1 MSFEKNSDGFD
12 ESRAAQRLLNAWK
25 AMREGKLRFPPSLQ
39 SHADELLAAPLTAI
53 GLVDTQ
59 GMSRE
64 AILMATSFGAALSIQ
79 VEKQLKENDDQ
90 LLTSMNEVQVELF
103 ALFSALFAALT
114 GRAVELVVGL
124 GEIKERMMWRI
135 EHQPD
140 LFAKTVN
147 QATGELGEFYNRH
160 SINIYQRAKSFGG
173 MRLVTGG
180 QRLFG
185 PSALNAVRI
194 TGLYADTQLIP
205 DPVYP
210 FISSDLKLNAAPLQL
225 AIQLFHILQLR
236 PLVDARFPVPAVFI
250 FPSFEEPLEQN
261 DAHTKLGL
269 EELSIRLIS
278 PICRG
283 QIHSLEE
290 LFEYSTKQETA
301 FLEALMP
308 SGLFIPPGG
317 EPGISLSASEAA
329 SQYLKELEGVRSP
342 HVLDQMKHMPIGPLL
357 LNGVLERL
365 RPQYH
370 LFENSNEL
378 GAQALLSQR
387 VHWHYFEKIAQANAT
402 DLRSQN
408 VISDQ
413 AFQTLHAVQDNSL
426 SWLANIPVTTL
437 VQLISNNE
445 HRWLREELNKYTSQL
460 ASAGPIDTNEMIKEV
475 SHGLASLVQR
485 QRKSLNDIEL
495 RYAPKKA
502 AVLTGG
508 VIGAGLVASA
518 VMLPL
523 LSPLLAVGV
532 PAVALAG
539 AASGALIGFG
549 KEKIG
554 EVVEKRHA
562 GKSMLGVLATAR
574 PS

>member
-1 MSFEKNSDGFD
+1 
-12 ESRAAQRLLNAWK
+12 
-25 AMREGKLRFPPSLQ
+25 MREGKLKFPPSLK
-39 SHADELLAAPLTAI
+39 SHGDELLAAPLTAI
-53 GLVDTQ
+53 GLVDTK

-64 AILMATSFGAALSIQ
+64 TLLMATSFGAALSIQ
-79 VEKQLKENDDQ
+79 REKTLKEKTDQPSPAMNDI
-90 LLTSMNEVQVELF
+90 QVELF
-103 ALFSALFAALT
+103 ALFSSLFAALT
-114 GRAVELVVGL
+114 GRAVDLVRSVD
-124 GEIKERMMWRI
+124 EIKERMMWRAK
-135 EHQPD
+135 HQPD
-140 LFAKTVN
+140 VLANSVN
-147 QATGELGEFYNRH
+147 QATEELGEFYNRH
-160 SINIYQRAKSFGG
+160 SINIYQRAKSLGG

-205 DPVYP
+205 DPIYP
-210 FISSDLKLNAAPLQL
+210 LISSDLNLNAAPLQL

-236 PLVDARFPVPAVFI
+236 PLVDAELPVPAVFI
-250 FPSFEEPLEQN
+250 FPSFEEPLERN

-269 EELSIRLIS
+269 EQLAIRLIA

-283 QIHSLEE
+283 QIQSLED
-290 LFEYSTKQETA
+290 LFDYSSKQEIA
-301 FLEALMP
+301 FLDALMP
-308 SGLFIPPGG
+308 SGLFVPPGG
-317 EPGISLSASEAA
+317 KPGIQLSASDAA
-329 SQYLKELEGVRSP
+329 SQYLKELEGIRSA
-342 HVLDQMKHMPIGPLL
+342 HVLDQMKRTPTGPLL

-370 LFENSNEL
+370 LFENSSEL
-378 GAQALLSQR
+378 GAQPLLSQP
-387 VHWHYFEKIAQANAT
+387 VHWHYFEKIAQANARE
-402 DLRSQN
+402 LRSQN

-413 AFQTLHAVQDNSL
+413 ALQTLHAVQDDSL

-460 ASAGPIDTNEMIKEV
+460 ASTGPIDTNDMIKEV

-485 QRKSLNDIEL
+485 QRKSLKDIEL
-495 RYAPKKA
+495 KYAPKKA
-502 AVLTGG
+502 AVLTGSI
-508 VIGAGLVASA
+508 IGAGLVASA

-523 LSPLLAVGV
+523 LSPLLSVGV

-562 GKSMLGVLATAR
+562 GQSMLGVLATTR
-574 PS
+574 PN

>member
-1 MSFEKNSDGFD
+1 MKNPGDS
-12 ESRAAQRLLNAWK
+12 ETAQRLLSAWK
-25 AMREGKLRFPPSLQ
+25 AMREGKLKFPPSLK
-39 SHADELLAAPLTAI
+39 SHGDELLAAPLTAI
-53 GLVDTQ
+53 GLVDTK

-64 AILMATSFGAALSIQ
+64 TLLMATSFGAALSIQ
-79 VEKQLKENDDQ
+79 REETLKQKTDQPSPAMNDIQ
-90 LLTSMNEVQVELF
+90 IELF
-103 ALFSALFAALT
+103 ALFSSLFAALT
-114 GRAVELVVGL
+114 GRAVDLVRGMD
-124 GEIKERMMWRI
+124 EIKERMMWRAK
-135 EHQPD
+135 HQLD
-140 LFAKTVN
+140 VLANSVN
-147 QATGELGEFYNRH
+147 QATEELGEFYNRH
-160 SINIYQRAKSFGG
+160 SINIYQRAKSLGG
-173 MRLVTGG
+173 MKLVTGG

-205 DPVYP
+205 DPIYP
-210 FISSDLKLNAAPLQL
+210 LLSSDLNLNAAPLQL

-236 PLVDARFPVPAVFI
+236 PLVDAELPVPAVFI
-250 FPSFEEPLEQN
+250 FPSFEEPLERN

-269 EELSIRLIS
+269 EQLAIRLIA

-283 QIHSLEE
+283 QIQSLEE
-290 LFEYSTKQETA
+290 LVDYSSKQETA
-301 FLEALMP
+301 FLDALMP
-308 SGLFIPPGG
+308 SGLFVPPGG
-317 EPGISLSASEAA
+317 KPGIQLSASDAA
-329 SQYLKELEGVRSP
+329 SQYLKEIEGIRSA
-342 HVLDQMKHMPIGPLL
+342 HVIDQMKRTPTGPLL
-357 LNGVLERL
+357 LNGILERL

-370 LFENSNEL
+370 LFENSSEL
-378 GAQALLSQR
+378 GAQPLLSQP
-387 VHWHYFEKIAQANAT
+387 VHWHYFEKIAQANARE
-402 DLRSQN
+402 LRSQN

-413 AFQTLHAVQDNSL
+413 ALQTLHAVQDDSL

-460 ASAGPIDTNEMIKEV
+460 ASTGPIDTNDMIKEV

-485 QRKSLNDIEL
+485 QRKSLKDIEL
-495 RYAPKKA
+495 KYAPKKA
-502 AVLTGG
+502 AALTGSI
-508 VIGAGLVASA
+508 IGAGLVASA

-562 GKSMLGVLATAR
+562 GQSMLGVLATTR
-574 PS
+574 PN

>member
-1 MSFEKNSDGFD
+1 MNSFDDDSYT
-12 ESRAAQRLLNAWK
+12 AQRLLDAWK
-25 AMREGKLRFPPSLQ
+25 AMREGKLKFPPALQ

-53 GLVDTQ
+53 GLVDTK
-59 GMSRE
+59 GMSRQTV
-64 AILMATSFGAALSIQ
+64 LMATSAGEALSIQ
-79 VEKQLKENDDQ
+79 GEEQSKEKTDQ
-90 LLTSMNEVQVELF
+90 LSTAMSETQIELF
-103 ALFSALFAALT
+103 VHFSALFSALT
-114 GRAVELVVGL
+114 GRAVDLVRSVE
-124 GEIKERMMWRI
+124 EIKQRIMRRI
-135 EHQPD
+135 ELQPD
-140 LFAKTVN
+140 VFANSVN
-147 QATGELGEFYNRH
+147 QATDELGEFYNRH
-160 SINIYQRAKSFGG
+160 SINIYQRAKNLGG

-180 QRLFG
+180 QRHFG

-205 DPVYP
+205 DPIYP
-210 FISSDLKLNAAPLQL
+210 FISSELNLNAAPLQL
-225 AIQLFHILQLR
+225 AIELFNILQLR
-236 PLVDARFPVPAVFI
+236 PLVDAQLPVPAVFI
-250 FPSFEEPLEQN
+250 FPSFEQPLEEN

-269 EELSIRLIS
+269 QQLAIRLIS
-278 PICRG
+278 PICDG
-283 QIHSLEE
+283 EIQSLEE
-290 LFEYSTKQETA
+290 LFDYSSTQESA
-301 FLEALMP
+301 FLDALMP
-308 SGLFIPPGG
+308 SGLFVPPGG
-317 EPGISLSASEAA
+317 EPGIQLSAIEAA
-329 SQYLKELEGVRSP
+329 SQYLKALEGKRSSRY
-342 HVLDQMKHMPIGPLL
+342 LDQMKRMPTGPLL

-378 GAQALLSQR
+378 GAQALLSQP
-387 VHWHYFEKIAQANAT
+387 VHWHYFEKIAQANAR
-402 DLRSQN
+402 DLRSQS

-413 AFQTLHAVQDNSL
+413 ALQTLHAVQDDSL

-460 ASAGPIDTNEMIKEV
+460 ASTGPIDTNEMIREV

-485 QRKSLNDIEL
+485 QQKSLKDIEL
-495 RYAPKKA
+495 KYAPKKA

-532 PAVALAG
+532 PTVALAG
-539 AASGALIGFG
+539 AASGALIGLG

-554 EVVEKRHA
+554 EVVEKRYA
-562 GKSMLGVLATAR
+562 GKSMLGVLATTR
-574 PS
+574 PN